1 MKTLLPIA
9 LLFAQAAPPPAAEKP
24 PPERPPVA
32 PWTGTLAEGLREM
45 RKLSDAGKPDDAL
58 LVADRILTPG
68 GFAKWREDTT
78 AKPGWKRTV
87 VEGADPLLAAV
98 GLSDLSPV
106 ERATVHF
113 ARGVVLAHAEKRGDA
128 GEAFERAR
136 ALAGPGDL
144 RLDATYDLGWTAL
157 AEGENLRKQ
166 IPELGG
172 TPPGQP
178 GQPPQPAQPT
188 TPQAQLQQQMQGQA
202 PQGPD
207 PLQLAR
213 AAYTLAR
220 ERFVERLK
228 ADARDPDSRANVELA
243 QRRLKELAEI
253 QRKRE
258 EEKQKQEQQK
268 KDQQQKDQD
277 KKDQDKKDE
286 DQQKKD
292 DAKDPNKDAKS
303 DEQKK
308 KEEEQKKQEQED
320 QKKKEQEKK
329 DAKPDA
335 SKDQLLTKEE
345 IMRLL
350 DTLKD
355 REEEGKKLMERLK
368 RANRAKVKK
377 DW

>member
-1 MKTLLPIA
+1 VSLAIA
-9 LLFAQAAPPPAAEKP
+9 LLVAQAAPPPAEK
-24 PPERPPVA
+24 PPVA
-32 PWTGTLAEGLREM
+32 PWKGSLADGLREM

-58 LVADRILTPG
+58 AVADRILTPDK
-68 GFAKWREDTT
+68 FATWREETT
-78 AKPGWKRTV
+78 AKPGWKRTL
-87 VEGADPLLAAV
+87 VEDADPVLAAV

-113 ARGVVLAHAEKRGDA
+113 ARGVVLAHAEKRGEA
-128 GEAFERAR
+128 GEAFEKSR

-157 AEGENLRKQ
+157 EEGETLRKQ

-178 GQPPQPAQPT
+178 PQPAQPGQPT
-188 TPQAQLQQQMQGQA
+188 SPQAQLQQQLQGQA

-243 QRRLKELAEI
+243 QKRLKELAEI
-253 QRKRE
+253 QKKRE

-268 KDQQQKDQD
+268 KDQQKKDQD
-277 KKDQDKKDE
+277 KKDQDKQDK

-292 DAKDPNKDAKS
+292 DAQDPNKDQKS

-308 KEEEQKKQEQED
+308 KEEEQKKEQED